1 MKGFGRFRMLRFG
14 LETPEMKEKS
24 LNYCGMFLTFVNMKT
39 ARILAAIVA
48 LTLCSC
54 DGFHFNFSNNGNET
68 PEDQGSGTI
77 TPTNPGTADP
87 DHFWDP
93 VVIDTDG
100 LTKIKFTEDDTD
112 FPNPERGFYTDCY
125 FDSPSSSFS
134 VKTLQGYRAECRSI
148 AFFQFWM
155 ADYVA
160 KDIPDNYLNCI
171 RTAFSNARKAGVK
184 ALVRFGYFN
193 GDFDCDNLTTPKPWD
208 ATKAQVLKHIAQ
220 LKPILQENADV
231 LLCVQAGFVGWWGEW
246 YYTDHF
252 GYQPTKDSDYEPRRE
267 VINALLD
274 AVPASR
280 QVAVRT
286 PTFKLKM
293 LRLNAT
299 DTLTCATAYQNTPKA
314 RICGHN
320 DCFLASADD
329 YGTFE
334 DDGERRFWEDDTNYT
349 FMGGETCGTSSYSV
363 CDKAVETMAKQHYSY
378 LNNGYHS
385 GVLKSW
391 KNGGC
396 RDEINRRLGYRLV
409 LRNAWI
415 SPDIAAGSTIR
426 TVFSVENVGFAA
438 PINPRGLELILVDSK
453 GAKTVIPVTTENP
466 RLWLAGKT
474 RPFEVDFKA
483 PAKGSYTLYLN
494 LPDPEK
500 TLHDNPLYSIRLANK
515 NTWDEST
522 GYNKITTFEVK

>member
-1 MKGFGRFRMLRFG
+1 MFRKVSKLAIG
-14 LETPEMKEKS
+14 VAG
-24 LNYCGMFLTFVNMKT
+24 LNYCGMFITFVIMKT
-39 ARILAAIVA
+39 ARILARIPALVVA
-48 LTLCSC
+48 AALVFCSC
-54 DGFHFNFSNNGNET
+54 DGFNFSFINNGNET
-68 PEDQGSGTI
+68 PEENGDTGNGNGSTTE
-77 TPTNPGTADP
+77 TPDP

-125 FDSPSSSFS
+125 FDSPSSSFP
-134 VKTLQGYRAECRSI
+134 VKTLQGYRAKCRSI

-267 VINALLD
+267 VMNALLD

-329 YGTFE
+329 SGTFE
-334 DDGERRFWEDDTNYT
+334 DDGERRFWETDTKYT
-349 FMGGETCGTSSYSV
+349 FMGGETCGTSSYSK
-363 CDKAVETMAKQHYSY
+363 CDNAPKQMELHYSY
-378 LNNGYHS
+378 LNINYDTS
-385 GVLKSW
+385 VLNSW
-391 KNGGC
+391 TKNGC
-396 RDEINRRLGYRLV
+396 MTEIKKRLGYRLV
-409 LRNAWI
+409 LQNAWI
-415 SPDIAAGSTIR
+415 SQDITAGSNVR
-426 TVFSVENVGFAA
+426 AVFSISNVGFAA
-438 PINPRGLELILVDSK
+438 PINPRGLELVLVDSK
-453 GAKTVIPVTTENP
+453 GGKTVIPVKNENP

-474 RPFEVDFKA
+474 RLFEVDFKA

-494 LPDPEK
+494 LPDPEE
-500 TLHDNPLYSIRLANK
+500 TLHDNPLYSIRLAN
-515 NTWDEST
+515 NNVWEESS

>member
-1 MKGFGRFRMLRFG
+1 
-14 LETPEMKEKS
+14 
-24 LNYCGMFLTFVNMKT
+24 MFLTFVDMKT

-54 DGFHFNFSNNGNET
+54 DGFQFNFTNNGNET
-68 PEDQGSGTI
+68 PGDQGSGTI
-77 TPTNPGTADP
+77 TPTNPTTTDP
-87 DHFWDP
+87 DHYWDP
-93 VVIDTDG
+93 VNIDTDG
-100 LTKIKFTEDDTD
+100 LTKINFKESNED

-134 VKTLQGYRAECRSI
+134 VKTLQGYRTGNWSSTI
-148 AFFQFWM
+148 AFFQFWIG
-155 ADYVA
+155 DYWD
-160 KDIPDNYLNCI
+160 KDLPQSFLNCI
-171 RTAFSNARKAGVK
+171 STAFSNARKAGVK
-184 ALVRFGYFN
+184 AMVRFGYFN
-193 GDFDCDNLTTPKPWD
+193 GDFDCDTPSNNPAPWD
-208 ATKAQVLKHIAQ
+208 ATKAQVLRHIEQ

-231 LLCVQAGFVGWWGEW
+231 ILCLQAGFVGWWGEW

-252 GYQPTKDSDYEPRRE
+252 GYQPSSDSDYEPRRE

-293 LRLNAT
+293 LRLATT
-299 DTLTCATAYQNTPKA
+299 DTLTCATAYKDTPKA

-334 DDGERRFWEDDTNYT
+334 NEAEHQFWCDDTNYT
-349 FMGGETCGTSSYSV
+349 FMGGETCGTSSYSG
-363 CDKAVETMAKQHYSY
+363 CDNAISEMAKQHYSY
-378 LNNGYHS
+378 LNNGYNGS
-385 GVLKSW
+385 VLKSW

-409 LRNAWI
+409 MRKAWI

-438 PINPRGLELILVDSK
+438 PINPRGLELILENSN
-453 GAKTVIPVTTENP
+453 GEKTTVKVTSENP
-466 RLWLAGKT
+466 RLWLSGKT
-474 RPFEVDFKA
+474 RMFEVDFKA

-494 LPDPEK
+494 LPDPEE
-500 TLHDNPLYSIRLANK
+500 TLHDNPLYSIRLANN
-515 NTWDEST
+515 NTWEEST

>member
-1 MKGFGRFRMLRFG
+1 
-14 LETPEMKEKS
+14 MKEKP
-24 LNYCGMFLTFVNMKT
+24 LNIIRMFLTFVDMKT

-54 DGFHFNFSNNGNET
+54 DGFPFITVNNGNET
-68 PEDQGSGTI
+68 SEPGGSGTI
-77 TPTNPGTADP
+77 TPTNPATTDP
-87 DHFWDP
+87 DHYWDP
-93 VVIDTDG
+93 VNIDTDG
-100 LTKIKFTEDDTD
+100 LTKINFTENNTD
-112 FPNPERGFYTDCY
+112 FPNPERGFYTDCA
-125 FDSPSSSFS
+125 FNSSSSSFS
-134 VKTLQGYRAECRSI
+134 VKTLQGYRTECRTI

-155 ADYVA
+155 KDYVA
-160 KDIPDNYLNCI
+160 KDISDSYLNCI
-171 RTAFSNARKAGVK
+171 RTALSNARKAGVK
-184 ALVRFGYFN
+184 AMLRFGYFN
-193 GDFDCDNLTTPKPWD
+193 GDFDCDTPSNNPAPWD
-208 ATKAQVLKHIAQ
+208 ATKAQVLRHIEQ

-231 LLCVQAGFVGWWGEW
+231 ILCLQAGFVGWWGEW

-252 GYQPTKDSDYEPRRE
+252 GYQPSSDSDYEPRRE

-274 AVPASR
+274 ALPASR

-299 DTLTCATAYQNTPKA
+299 DTLTCATAYKDTPKA

-334 DDGERRFWEDDTNYT
+334 NEAEHQFWCDDTNYT
-349 FMGGETCGTSSYSV
+349 FMGGETCGTSSYSG
-363 CDKAVETMAKQHYSY
+363 CDNAISEMAKQHYSY
-378 LNNGYHS
+378 LNNGYNGS
-385 GVLKSW
+385 VLKSW

-409 LRNAWI
+409 MRKAWI

-438 PINPRGLELILVDSK
+438 PINPRGLELILENSN
-453 GAKTVIPVTTENP
+453 GEKTTVMVTSENP
-466 RLWLAGKT
+466 RLWLSGKT
-474 RPFEVDFKA
+474 RMFEVDFKA

-494 LPDPEK
+494 LPDPEES
-500 TLHDNPLYSIRLANK
+500 LHDNPLYSIRLAN
-515 NTWDEST
+515 NNVWEEST

>member
-1 MKGFGRFRMLRFG
+1 
-14 LETPEMKEKS
+14 
-24 LNYCGMFLTFVNMKT
+24 MKT
-39 ARILAAIVA
+39 ARILATFSAIIAAAA
-48 LTLCSC
+48 LTFSSC
-54 DGFHFNFSNNGNET
+54 DGFNFSFINNGNET
-68 PEDQGSGTI
+68 PEENGDTGNGNGSTTE
-77 TPTNPGTADP
+77 TPDP

-100 LTKIKFTEDDTD
+100 LTQISFTED
-112 FPNPERGFYTDCY
+112 PNDVISPERGFYTDCY
-125 FDSPSSSFS
+125 FTKPSSSFS
-134 VKTLQGYRAECRSI
+134 VNTLKGYRAEGRPI
-148 AFFQFWM
+148 VFYQFWM
-155 ADYVA
+155 KNYVA
-160 KDIPDNYLNCI
+160 QDIPQSYLDCI
-171 RTAFSNARKAGVK
+171 STAFSNARKAGVK

-193 GDFDCDNLTTPKPWD
+193 GGFDTENPNNNAKPWD
-208 ATKAQVLKHIAQ
+208 ATWEQTKRHIEQ

-231 LLCVQAGFVGWWGEW
+231 ILCLQAGFCGWWGEW
-246 YYTDHF
+246 YYTDHY
-252 GYQPTKDSDYEPRRE
+252 GYQPSSDSDYEPRRQL
-267 VINALLD
+267 INALLD
-274 AVPASR
+274 ALPASR

-293 LRLNAT
+293 LRLAST
-299 DTLTCATAYQNTPKA
+299 DTLTCATAYQNTPQA

-320 DCFLASADD
+320 DCFLAAADD

-334 DDGERRFWEDDTNYT
+334 DDSERRFWETDTKYT

-426 TVFSVENVGFAA
+426 TVFSIENVGFAA
-438 PINPRGLELILVDSK
+438 PINPRGLELILENSN
-453 GAKTVIPVTTENP
+453 GEKTTVKVTNENP
-466 RLWLAGKT
+466 RFWLAGKT

-494 LPDPEK
+494 LPDPEES
-500 TLHDNPLYSIRLANK
+500 LHDNPLYSIRLAN
-515 NTWDEST
+515 NNVWEESS

>member
-1 MKGFGRFRMLRFG
+1 
-14 LETPEMKEKS
+14 
-24 LNYCGMFLTFVNMKT
+24 MKT
-39 ARILAAIVA
+39 ARILATITALIAAAA
-48 LTLCSC
+48 LTFSSC
-54 DGFHFNFSNNGNET
+54 DGFNFNFNNKGNET
-68 PEDQGSGTI
+68 PGENGSGNGNGGSGNGSSSGTTE
-77 TPTNPGTADP
+77 TPDP

-93 VVIDTDG
+93 VVIDTNG
-100 LTKIKFTEDDTD
+100 LTKVSFAEDDTD

-125 FDSPSSSFS
+125 FTSPSSSFS
-134 VKTLQGYRAECRSI
+134 VNTLKGYRTECRSI

-155 ADYVA
+155 KDYVA
-160 KDIPDNYLNCI
+160 KDIPENYLNCI

-193 GDFDCDNLTTPKPWD
+193 DSFDTDNPNNNPKPWD
-208 ATKAQVLKHIAQ
+208 ATKAQVLRHIEQ

-231 LLCVQAGFVGWWGEW
+231 ILCLQAGFVGWWGEW

-252 GYQPTKDSDYEPRRE
+252 GFQPSSDSDYEPRRE

-274 AVPASR
+274 ALPASR

-286 PTFKLKM
+286 PTFKLRM
-293 LRLNAT
+293 LRLATT

-320 DCFLASADD
+320 DCFLASYDD

-334 DDGERRFWEDDTNYT
+334 DENERRFWEDDTNYT

-363 CDKAVETMAKQHYSY
+363 CDNAVPQMERQHYTY
-378 LNNGYHS
+378 LNNGYE
-385 GVLKSW
+385 GKVLKSW
-391 KNGGC
+391 KSGGC
-396 RDEINRRLGYRLV
+396 RNEINLRLGYRLV
-409 LRNAWI
+409 IRNAWI
-415 SPDIAAGSTIR
+415 SPDITAGSNVR
-426 TVFSVENVGFAA
+426 TVFSISNVGFAA
-438 PINPRGLELILVDSK
+438 PVNPRGLELVLVDSK
-453 GAKTVIPVTTENP
+453 GNTTVIPVTNENP

-474 RPFEVDFKA
+474 RLFEVDFKA

-494 LPDPEK
+494 LPDPEE

-515 NTWDEST
+515 NVWEEST

>member
-1 MKGFGRFRMLRFG
+1 
-14 LETPEMKEKS
+14 
-24 LNYCGMFLTFVNMKT
+24 MKT
-39 ARILAAIVA
+39 ARILARIPALVVA
-48 LTLCSC
+48 AALVFCSC
-54 DGFHFNFSNNGNET
+54 DGFNFSFSNKGNET
-68 PEDQGSGTI
+68 PENQNPGSGSGNSGTD
-77 TPTNPGTADP
+77 TPDP

-93 VVIDTDG
+93 VNIDTDG
-100 LTKIKFTEDDTD
+100 LSKVSFSEDDTD

-125 FDSPSSSFS
+125 FTKPSSSFS
-134 VKTLQGYRAECRSI
+134 VNTLKTYRTECRSI

-155 ADYVA
+155 KDYVA
-160 KDIPDNYLNCI
+160 TDIPDNYLNCI

-193 GDFDCDNLTTPKPWD
+193 SDFDCDNLTTPKPWD

-231 LLCVQAGFVGWWGEW
+231 ILCLQAGFVGWWGEW

-252 GYQPTKDSDYEPRRE
+252 GYQPSSDSDYEPRRE

-274 AVPASR
+274 ALPASR

-293 LRLNAT
+293 LRLATT

-320 DCFLASADD
+320 DCFLASYDD

-334 DDGERRFWEDDTNYT
+334 DENERRFWEDDTNYT
-349 FMGGETCGTSSYSV
+349 FMGGETCGTSSYSG
-363 CDKAVETMAKQHYSY
+363 CNNAIAEMAMQHYSY
-378 LNNGYHS
+378 LNNGYNTN
-385 GVLKSW
+385 VLKSW
-391 KNGGC
+391 KSGGC
-396 RDEINRRLGYRLV
+396 RNEINLRLGYRLV
-409 LRNAWI
+409 MRNAWI
-415 SPDIAAGSTIR
+415 SPDITAGSNVR
-426 TVFSVENVGFAA
+426 TVFSMSNVGFAA
-438 PINPRGLELILVDSK
+438 PINPRGLELILENSN
-453 GAKTVIPVTTENP
+453 GEKTTVKVTNENP

-474 RPFEVDFKA
+474 RLFEVDFKA
-483 PAKGSYTLYLN
+483 PAKGNYTLYLN
-494 LPDPEK
+494 LPDPEE

-515 NTWDEST
+515 NVWEEST